1 MQFRSG
7 EDPQFPYLTEY
18 DRFSFPAP
26 GKSPD
31 WIIAVGGNLS
41 PGMLLSAY
49 EQGLFP
55 WYNQDDPILWQSPD
69 PRFVI
74 FPEKL
79 HISKSMEKVFRK
91 GVFDFALDRDFTAV
105 IRSCGEVYRP
115 DQGDTWITDDIIA
128 AYGELHRLG
137 WAHSAES
144 YLDGELAGGCYGVR
158 LGNAFIGESM
168 FTRRPNASK
177 AAFLR
182 LAKILF
188 LDGVSFIDCQVH
200 TEHLESLGGEEIS
213 RKEYLKLLGKA
224 LAARRFAEG
233 HIDELDRRGNWGE
246 LYKHIHPAR
255 SGRD

>member
-1 MQFRSG
+1 MRFRSG
-7 EDPQFPYLTEY
+7 PDPQFPYLTEY
-18 DRFSFPAP
+18 DRFNFPSP
-26 GKSPD
+26 EESPD
-31 WIIAVGGNLS
+31 WIVAVGGNLS

-79 HISKSMEKVFRK
+79 HVSKSMQKVFRQ
-91 GVFDFALDRDFTAV
+91 GQFSFALDRNFPAV
-105 IRSCGEVYRP
+105 IHGCGEVCRP
-115 DQGDTWITDDIIA
+115 GQGGTWITKDIIA
-128 AYGELHRLG
+128 AYTELHRLG

-168 FTRRPNASK
+168 FAREPNASK

-188 LDGVSFIDCQVH
+188 ADGVSFIDCQVH
-200 TEHLESLGGEEIS
+200 TDHLESLGGEEIS
-213 RKEYLKLLGKA
+213 RKECLKLLGRA
-224 LAARRFAEG
+224 QAERNHAG
-233 HIDELDRRGNWGE
+233 GRRGNWGE
-246 LYKHIHPAR
+246 LY
-255 SGRD
+255 GEL